1 MSRLGF
7 IGVPEGGPFQVARQ
21 LKERLNKMPAK
32 KQKPG
37 RPPKMRDGRRIN
49 LYLPQAVI
57 DGLEKLGEGNVSLG
71 VQRAVAVAQEKSK

>member
-1 MSRLGF
+1 MS
-7 IGVPEGGPFQVARQ
+7 AAS
-21 LKERLNKMPAK
+21 NKR
-32 KQKPG
+32 KPG